1 MSELSFSPF
10 LYVIG
15 WRRLIDVS
23 EASTISTISLAS
35 CWLGEPVATLLS
47 MVNKRGNKQSLFHVF
62 VAAYYLY
69 GISSNHG
76 RLYPG
81 KWKNFI

>member
-23 EASTISTISLAS
+23 EASTISTISLAVS
-35 CWLGEPVATLLS
+35 DLILS
-47 MVNKRGNKQSLFHVF
+47 FVPLSLIEVL
-62 VAAYYLY
+62 ALEKEYL
-69 GISSNHG
+69 
-76 RLYPG
+76 
-81 KWKNFI
+81 F